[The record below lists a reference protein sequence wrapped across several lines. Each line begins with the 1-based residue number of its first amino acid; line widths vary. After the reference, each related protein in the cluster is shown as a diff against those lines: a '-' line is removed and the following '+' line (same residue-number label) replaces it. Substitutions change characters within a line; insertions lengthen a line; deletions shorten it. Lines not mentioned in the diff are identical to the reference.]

1 MTPIQIRYFKFAI
14 LERDIYQSILKFEG
28 IIINCNYIDD
38 QNRGK
43 TSSYPEK
50 NMVIVYISSTYNQLY
65 VIN

>member
-1 MTPIQIRYFKFAI
+1 MTLIQIRYFQFAI

-38 QNRGK
+38 QNRAK

-50 NMVIVYISSTYNQLY
+50 KGYCAY
-65 VIN
+65 

>member
-1 MTPIQIRYFKFAI
+1 MTLIQIRYFQFAI
-14 LERDIYQSILKFEG
+14 LERDIYQSFLKFEG

-50 NMVIVYISSTYNQLY
+50 KRLLCILVPHITSYM
-65 VIN
+65 